1 MFIVPASDL
10 TFSLIETFISPYE
23 FKCVTL
29 VSHIRKKDQNI
40 FIAAKNELIH
50 STDDIAGIFY
60 FDKTLL
66 HCFPQFSSWKDDFEQ
81 NFINFYKEKIQKD
94 SSKTIKCINGESSV
108 NELLLTYF
116 KNQNLGEYQTEPYQ
130 TNHYKLMILG
140 DELIEPPE
148 KLSCDDEIRRCY
160 DSDFDDLFDLQ
171 KKYIS
176 KEVAPVGK
184 QVTDLECSISLKQ
197 ILKNQ
202 LCFALYSDETVVSKA
217 NTNAIGFNWV
227 QIGGVFTHPL
237 YRKNYYAWN
246 LVYSICQRVLKT
258 QRKVCLFVK
267 EKNNPAHELYKK
279 MGFIEQCDFEI
290 CYF

>member
-1 MFIVPASDL
+1 
-10 TFSLIETFISPYE
+10 
-23 FKCVTL
+23 
-29 VSHIRKKDQNI
+29 
-40 FIAAKNELIH
+40 
-50 STDDIAGIFY
+50 
-60 FDKTLL
+60 
-66 HCFPQFSSWKDDFEQ
+66 
-81 NFINFYKEKIQKD
+81 
-94 SSKTIKCINGESSV
+94 
-108 NELLLTYF
+108 
-116 KNQNLGEYQTEPYQ
+116 
-130 TNHYKLMILG
+130 MILN
-140 DELIEPPE
+140 EQPLEPPE
-148 KLSCDDEIRRCY
+148 NLSCDDEIRRCY
-160 DSDFDDLFDLQ
+160 DSDFDELFDLQ

-176 KEVAPVGK
+176 KEVAPAGK
-184 QVTDLECSISLKQ
+184 QVSDLECSISLKQ

-202 LCFALYSDETVVSKA
+202 LCFALYSDDKVVSKA

-279 MGFIEQCDFEI
+279 MGFIEKCDFEI